1 MHTGSL
7 YDELLS
13 QWLHPFVTTEHH
25 YEAYHQAL
33 KEGAAVPL
41 KYLKVLFFG
50 PPRTGKTSLRRRL
63 VGEIENLANLEKT
76 VQPSTGTAECCDV
89 IIREDKITT
98 ETTVITESKWSS
110 IKVLCGK
117 EKNTQVLDE
126 ELKLLYRL
134 VSQNPKWSR
143 HILIENKP
151 LDENRS
157 PVPPNEDTPSNE
169 NESLNE
175 NKSPVRDKQQSP
187 VRSQEKV
194 SSNETTDSNFNT
206 STHWVKPNGGQEY
219 ELSAEDKE
227 RKEINE
233 VFEAFDKILR
243 TSGEGQSKDL
253 LEGTILMNMVDTGG
267 QPAFLEMLPALTMGP
282 ALYLIFFR
290 LNQELKKRY
299 QIQYVSEDNEKI
311 LLGDS
316 SYTVEE
322 VIFQALSS
330 IACFSCASPKKAKMP
345 NPSHAAVLVGTHKD
359 KLESDKKAKIE
370 DKDDAL
376 RKSIE
381 RILKCDICEMDKNF
395 VYKFSGDQLIF
406 AIDNM
411 KGDEAELIEVRKR
424 LQQVIEQMFD
434 DIKLPIPAS
443 WLMFGIFLRKMGKC
457 TVSLSQCHMIGEKLN
472 LTDTKGALWFLH
484 HCVGVLMHF
493 PEVDE
498 IKDIVICNPQIVFDS
513 VTNLILNSFKIEL
526 VRDSV
531 CDKFNKD
538 GQFRFKDIQKISEK
552 REGDVLPLPNLV
564 KLLKHLNI
572 IAPIRSEGSSP
583 QSDVCEEEVVYF
595 MPAVLKHATEKELHM
610 EQSLTD
616 PVPLMICFKCGFLP
630 VGVFCANI
638 ASLVSQGWK
647 LQNDRD
653 HSLCKN
659 RATFRICDGT
669 YDITLISMPKWFEIH
684 IARSAR
690 SATPDKAL
698 QAICQQVLK
707 KVCNTLDQVISK
719 MHYEQ
724 VFSSDETSYELGF
737 KCPEHRNDDHL
748 AINKPKDGVEAS
760 SQYSNS
766 LWLWLNYHK
775 GKSVMKCQSENI
787 MVKPSGRS
795 LVWFGEVSQY

>member
-1 MHTGSL
+1 MVASFC
-7 YDELLS
+7 YS
-13 QWLHPFVTTEHH
+13 EHH

-98 ETTVITESKWSS
+98 ETTVITELKWSS

-134 VSQNPKWSR
+134 VSQNPKRSR
-143 HILIENKP
+143 HIPVENKP

-157 PVPPNEDTPSNE
+157 PVLPDEDTPSHE

-187 VRSQEKV
+187 VRDKGKV
-194 SSNETTDSNFNT
+194 SSAKTTDSSSNT
-206 STHWVKPNGGQEY
+206 STAWIKPVGGREY
-219 ELSAEDKE
+219 EVRAEDIE
-227 RKEINE
+227 RKEVE
-233 VFEAFDKILR
+233 KEFEAFDEILR
-243 TSGEGQSKDL
+243 TSGEGQSKDS

-299 QIQYVSEDNEKI
+299 QIQYVSENNEKI
-311 LLGDS
+311 SLSDS

-330 IACFSCASPKKAKMP
+330 IACFSCASPTKAKMP
-345 NPSHAAVLVGTHKD
+345 NPSHAAILVGTHKD
-359 KLESDKKAKIE
+359 KLESDKKAKIKN
-370 DKDDAL
+370 KDDAL
-376 RKSIE
+376 QKSIE
-381 RILKCDICEMDKNF
+381 RILKRDICEMDKNF

-457 TVSLSQCHMIGEKLN
+457 TMSLSQCHMIGEKLN

-531 CDKFNKD
+531 CDKFNED
-538 GQFRFKDIQKISEK
+538 GQFRFKDIRRISEK
-552 REGDVLPLPNLV
+552 REGDILPLPNLV

-572 IAPIRSEGSSP
+572 IAPISSSP

-595 MPAVLKHATEKELHM
+595 MPAVLKHATEKELLM
-610 EQSLTD
+610 EQNPTNL
-616 PVPLMICFKCGFLP
+616 VPLMICFKCGFLP

-647 LQNDRD
+647 LHNDRD

-659 RATFRICDGT
+659 RATFRIFNGT

-684 IARSAR
+684 IARSAH
-690 SATPDKAL
+690 SATPDRAL
-698 QAICQQVLK
+698 QDICQQVLK
-707 KVCNTLDQVISK
+707 NVCNTVDQVISK
-719 MHYEQ
+719 MNYEQ
-724 VFSSDETSYELGF
+724 VFSSDETPYELGF
-737 KCPEHRNDDHL
+737 KCPEHLNDDHL
-748 AINKPKDGVEAS
+748 AINKPKDGVEAGLQS
-760 SQYSNS
+760 SNS

-775 GKSVMKCQSENI
+775 GKSVMNCQSENI
-787 MVKPSGRS
+787 MVKPRGQS